1 MTKQPRLRVQKAKR
15 GKRIALYLLLVL
27 LVGAICYYL
36 EQRYEVVT
44 YIDEVIASVKKTFS
58 QQPPVRGTIYDRN
71 LKQVAINKERVSVY
85 IRTREIESI
94 PDAVEALGL
103 ILDLDREKLQVQL
116 ESGELRFW
124 VAEDISQA
132 QEVAIEGVSLPGVY
146 LQSEDKRY
154 YPNGSQAA
162 HLIGYVDD
170 GIGLSG
176 VEYYYDRLLASR
188 KLKQQE
194 ERKPLSSAQDLVLT
208 VDLKIQK
215 ILEEIARGI
224 SKNENADRVAV
235 YILESGTGEIVA
247 GVQLPSFDPNSFT
260 RYSQKVLANMF
271 LEPLY
276 IPQKFRLFMRDAAS
290 LQGQAEKSTVPP
302 VWSLFAE
309 ASDLGS
315 QLRLWERL
323 GLSDSAEIDF
333 HISELPGEIATEQ
346 YKPLLFLQ
354 NSFGLV
360 PEYTTSLG
368 LLTAFSS
375 LLGNRE
381 KIWPFAVQK
390 ILDIETGMEVLLS
403 ENDAVADQ
411 SVDRSSPN
419 PSEMEYLFRSLAREG
434 VSKSYFLRDN
444 ILLSF
449 EKDGR
454 RQLLINDLTYVTVP
468 AGSDALSMLFVVQA
482 NPEGV
487 AQKIEKKRDLEQII
501 EEKIEII
508 SVLWQVSKSVADVV
522 EPQQSDDRN
531 FQRKK
536 TEPAKITASSIILQD
551 EQSTPEKMPDLMGL
565 SLRKSLRLLKGIRL
579 KINIQGTGRVV
590 DQRPSPGSSLK
601 GLKEC
606 QLILEKNE
614 NISLE
619 KLSKG
624 KSPKK

>member
-1 MTKQPRLRVQKAKR
+1 MTKQPRLRVQKEKR
-15 GKRIALYLLLVL
+15 GRRIALYLLLVL

-36 EQRYEVVT
+36 EQRYEVVA
-44 YIDEVIASVKKTFS
+44 YMDEVIASVKKTFS

-94 PDAVEALGL
+94 SDAVEALGL
-103 ILDLDREKLQVQL
+103 TLDLDRDKLQAQL

-132 QEVAIEGVSLPGVY
+132 QEVAIEGLSLPGVY
-146 LQSEDKRY
+146 LQSEDKRF
-154 YPNGSQAA
+154 YPSGSQAA

-208 VDLKIQK
+208 LDLKIQS
-215 ILEEIARGI
+215 ILEEIVRQI
-224 SKNENADRVAV
+224 SKNENATRVAA
-235 YILESGTGEIVA
+235 YLLESGTGEIVA
-247 GVQLPSFDPNSFT
+247 GVQLPGFDPNSFT

-290 LQGQAEKSTVPP
+290 LQGQADKSTVPP

-309 ASDLGS
+309 ESDLGS

-323 GLSDSAEIDF
+323 GLNDSAEIDF
-333 HISELPGEIATEQ
+333 HISELPGEFAAEQ
-346 YKPLLFLQ
+346 HKPVLSSQ

-381 KIWPFAVQK
+381 KIRPFVVQK

-403 ENDAVADQ
+403 EKDAAADK
-411 SVDRSSPN
+411 SADRPSAH
-419 PSEMEYLFRSLAREG
+419 PSETEYLFRSLAREG
-434 VSKSYFLRDN
+434 VSKSYFLRDK

-449 EKDGR
+449 DKAGR
-454 RQLLINDLTYVTVP
+454 RQLLINDLTYVTIP
-468 AGSDALSMLFVVQA
+468 AGSDVLNMLVVVQV

-487 AQKIEKKRDLEQII
+487 ARKIKKKRDLEQII
-501 EEKIEII
+501 EEKVERI
-508 SVLWQVSKSVADVV
+508 SVLRQVSKSVADVL
-522 EPQQSDDRN
+522 EPQQSDDGN

-536 TEPAKITASSIILQD
+536 AETAKVTASSVILRD
-551 EQSTPEKMPDLMGL
+551 EQSLPGKMLDLRGL
-565 SLRKSLRLLKGIRL
+565 SLRKSLRLLKGIEL
-579 KINIQGTGRVV
+579 KINIQGTGIVV

-601 GLKEC
+601 GIKEC
-606 QLILEKNE
+606 LLILEKNE
-614 NISLE
+614 NINLE

-624 KSPKK
+624 RSPKK